1 MKYNY
6 IAVYNADI
14 FEWVY
19 RYNFIVMLNDRYE
32 LVSHCS
38 HFGHNNCHFSTVY
51 QHIIHLIHEKH
62 IVCRKITSKD
72 HIQSIFGTMGW

>member
-14 FEWVY
+14 FEWFY
-19 RYNFIVMLNDRYE
+19 RYNFIVILNDRYE

-38 HFGHNNCHFSTVY
+38 HFGHNNCHFRNIVSPDTCKTHSVWKNY
-51 QHIIHLIHEKH
+51 KQGLHTKH
-62 IVCRKITSKD
+62 
-72 HIQSIFGTMGW
+72 FWTMVR